1 MTKNSLVYIF
11 SVLIKQIFCYTSF
24 MKTDFI
30 DQIEP
35 TPKLHSK
42 KCKLI
47 AFGIRF
53 FLQYSLYLFV
63 VIMWYEYD
71 YFIAIA
77 SLLLGFIVIGIIR
90 SKLRNSVIPPSQ
102 REYLYTDQGIADWYT
117 ARQLCF

>member
-1 MTKNSLVYIF
+1 MQS
-11 SVLIKQIFCYTSF
+11 
-24 MKTDFI
+24 DFI

-47 AFGIRF
+47 ALVLRI
-53 FLQYSLYLFV
+53 FLQYTTIIVALLS
-63 VIMWYEYD
+63 WYIYD

-77 SLLLGFIVIGIIR
+77 TLLLTFIIVGIIR

-102 REYLYTDQGIADWYT
+102 REYQYNDKGIADWYT
-117 ARQLCF
+117 ARELCIELS